1 MKTFDKNFM
10 SKFTESID
18 ADAAAETGAA
28 ITETERINLVPFHT
42 GTYGHTFEVVWDED
56 MIALDEKIAKDGIL
70 EPIIVRPEK
79 DFLGK
84 YEIIAGHRRNMVAE
98 KRGIEVVPIHIIDCD
113 DEKAIKLMIAT
124 NLDKR
129 SKIKPSIIARS
140 YAAYMEAN
148 KRSAGRPKNV
158 DKNNFGPVV
167 QNFNTTEDAGEE
179 FKVSG
184 KTIQRYI
191 RLLELIPELLAMID
205 EDKIAV
211 RAGVELSYVSSDLQ
225 EKVYDMIIN
234 ERLVVTLE
242 LAKEIREQENLD
254 FLNTKKEK
262 AEEKPLLKLKL
273 NEKFINEYLPEEIR
287 SKSVEQKR
295 AYTQEA
301 LIRFNRWLLENPEE
315 KAKWEN

>member
-18 ADAAAETGAA
+18 ADAAAGTGAA
-28 ITETERINLVPFHT
+28 ITETERVNLVPFHT

-56 MIALDEKIAKDGIL
+56 MIALDEKIARDGIL

-98 KRGIEVVPIHIIDCD
+98 KRGIEIVPIHIIDCD

-129 SKIKPSIIARS
+129 SKIKPSIIAKS
-140 YAAYMEAN
+140 YAAYMDAN
-148 KRSAGRPKNV
+148 KKQGKRS
-158 DKNNFGPVV
+158 DLTFGPVV
-167 QNFNTTEDAGEE
+167 QKSNTTEDAGEE

-242 LAKEIREQENLD
+242 MAKEIREQENLD
-254 FLNTKKEK
+254 FLNTEKEK